1 TFVPPVTALRSPP
14 DSRITGAL
22 SPVMTDSST
31 LAIPSIT
38 SPSPGMRYPASTRT
52 ISPARNREAA
62 TISNLSLGRSFLA
75 SVSVFVLRRLSAC
88 AFPRASAI
96 ASAKFAKR
104 TVNHSHSAICTPN
117 RSPPAPVTA
126 SLMTNN
132 VVIAAPTSTTN
143 MTGFFATM
151 RGLSFTNDSRI
162 ARRRISGSNSGR
174 ARTPLEISCDASV
187 VLCSDLRSCGLR
199 VAVDIL
205 ENLSVQHLE
214 MLDDRTKRQCGEIRQ
229 RAHNDHCAGQKNDKQ

>member
-1 TFVPPVTALRSPP
+1 S
-14 DSRITGAL
+14 
-22 SPVMTDSST
+22 
-31 LAIPSIT
+31 
-38 SPSPGMRYPASTRT
+38 
-52 ISPARNREAA
+52 
-62 TISNLSLGRSFLA
+62 
-75 SVSVFVLRRLSAC
+75 
-88 AFPRASAI
+88 
-96 ASAKFAKR
+96 
-104 TVNHSHSAICTPN
+104 
-117 RSPPAPVTA
+117 APVTA

-151 RGLSFTNDSRI
+151 RGLSFTNDSQI

-214 MLDDRTKRQCGEIRQ
+214 MLDDRTKRQCREIRQ
-229 RAHNDHCAGQKNDKQ
+229 RAHNDHCAGQKNDKQRPVSRQYAAHHRNELLRCETTSYRQSWNDE